1 MGKINQQGFIPM
13 LITIFIV
20 IVSVI
25 GFVLVRVMKANK

>member
-13 LITIFIV
+13 LIAIIIV

-25 GFVLVRVMKANK
+25 GFAFMRVMKANT

>member
-13 LITIFIV
+13 LIAIVIV

-25 GFVLVRVMKANK
+25 GFALLRVMKANT